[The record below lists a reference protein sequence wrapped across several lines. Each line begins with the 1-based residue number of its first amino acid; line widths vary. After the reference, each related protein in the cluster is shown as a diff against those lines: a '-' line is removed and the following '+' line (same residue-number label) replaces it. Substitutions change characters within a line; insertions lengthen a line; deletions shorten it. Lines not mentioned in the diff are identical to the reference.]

1 MRELSLSA
9 TDPKI
14 LAKQRNKAVVAK
26 CLHKIGI
33 VVPYDEQTDV
43 GYRSL
48 PMTDSRLTQ
57 RILGLYYNNYLYK
70 SCYKN
75 SVCHNALSLSPPPPP
90 PPPPSLL
97 LHRGTDEA
105 AQ

>member
-1 MRELSLSA
+1 MRELSLPA
-9 TDPKI
+9 TDPKT
-14 LAKQRNKAVVAK
+14 LAKQRNKEIVAK

-57 RILGLYYNNYLYK
+57 LMNAQAVHVLYQ

-75 SVCHNALSLSPPPPP
+75 AV
-90 PPPPSLL
+90 
-97 LHRGTDEA
+97 
-105 AQ
+105 

>member
-9 TDPKI
+9 SDPKT
-14 LAKQRNKAVVAK
+14 LAKQRNKEIVAK

-33 VVPYDEQTDV
+33 VVLYDEQTDV

-48 PMTDSRLTQ
+48 PMTDSRPTQLTGCTCINLFIPVMLQ
-57 RILGLYYNNYLYK
+57 ECCMYDVIMP
-70 SCYKN
+70 SP
-75 SVCHNALSLSPPPPP
+75 SPSLS
-90 PPPPSLL
+90 
-97 LHRGTDEA
+97 LHRGADEA